1 MLGLIIAILLVCGF
15 CYIFGFRIV
24 GLVKGRQEDKN
35 KPKPMKD
42 YIIFFKNEEN
52 NKVLTHQ
59 ILKEIGLSVWFAL
72 YECCAIWTQTEELF
86 CKGNHGDSEKACI
99 LTHAFSL

>member
-15 CYIFGFRIV
+15 CYIFGFRIA
-24 GLVKGRQEDKN
+24 GFVKGRQEDKN

-59 ILKEIGLSVWFAL
+59 ILKAIGS
-72 YECCAIWTQTEELF
+72 
-86 CKGNHGDSEKACI
+86 
-99 LTHAFSL
+99 